1 MAIRDNMDSTGW
13 GIRKGEHCDLG
24 YDNGYWQCSEDD
36 FGGRWC
42 QVADF
47 VVVGSLANRTT
58 VVS

>member
-42 QVADF
+42 
-47 VVVGSLANRTT
+47 
-58 VVS
+58 